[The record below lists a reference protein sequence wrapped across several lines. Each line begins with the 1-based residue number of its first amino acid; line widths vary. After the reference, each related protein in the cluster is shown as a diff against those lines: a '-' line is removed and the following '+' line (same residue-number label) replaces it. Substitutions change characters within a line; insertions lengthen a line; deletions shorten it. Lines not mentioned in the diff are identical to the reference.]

1 MLIYENNFD
10 VDQPHSDLLKVTTD
24 IPTLTT
30 LAKNTMSAPLI
41 LTNHLLTNTTNLFII
56 FYRIKD

>member
-24 IPTLTT
+24 IPTHTT

>member
-24 IPTLTT
+24 IPTPTT
-30 LAKNTMSAPLI
+30 LAKNTMSASLI